1 MLGYCRHRG
10 LGLIAYSPLM
20 DGHLARPVGTE
31 TTRTKS
37 IAGTFFE
44 KRRRESDKQIIAR
57 VEELAK
63 KKGVSMAQI
72 SLAWIF
78 TKVTAP
84 IVGTTS
90 IEKLADLIDALDV
103 KLSEEDIKFLEEEYK
118 PLPIAGHS

>member
-1 MLGYCRHRG
+1 M
-10 LGLIAYSPLM
+10 
-20 DGHLARPVGTE
+20 
-31 TTRTKS
+31 
-37 IAGTFFE
+37 
-44 KRRRESDKQIIAR
+44 
-57 VEELAK
+57 EELSK
-63 KKGVSMAQI
+63 RKGVSMAQI